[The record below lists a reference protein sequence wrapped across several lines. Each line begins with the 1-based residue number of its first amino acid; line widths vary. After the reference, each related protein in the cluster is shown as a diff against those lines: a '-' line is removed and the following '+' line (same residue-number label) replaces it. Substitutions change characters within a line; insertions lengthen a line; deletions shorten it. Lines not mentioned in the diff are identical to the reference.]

1 MEYECQPREKIVK
14 FFQKISIEM
23 RFQVQKYEKY
33 FKFKNYIKKA
43 IKERF
48 NKQF

>member
-33 FKFKNYIKKA
+33 FKFKNDLKRPLGPKN
-43 IKERF
+43 KEL
-48 NKQF
+48 